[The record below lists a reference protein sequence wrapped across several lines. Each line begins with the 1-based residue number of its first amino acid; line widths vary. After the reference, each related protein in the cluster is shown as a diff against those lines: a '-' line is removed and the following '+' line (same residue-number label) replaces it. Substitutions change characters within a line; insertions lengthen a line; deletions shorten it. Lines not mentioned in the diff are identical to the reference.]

1 VTQTSMTCRE
11 VNEFLGAYLD
21 QELEAEE
28 RGEFERHLG
37 RCPVCVAYLENYRE
51 TIRLGRAALVDPP
64 EGGEVPEDLVRA
76 ILASRKR
83 V

>member
-1 VTQTSMTCRE
+1 MTCRE

-37 RCPVCVAYLENYRE
+37 RCPACVAYLENYRE
-51 TIRLGRAALVDPP
+51 TIRLGRAALVESDPP

>member
-1 VTQTSMTCRE
+1 MTCRE

-21 QELEAEE
+21 HELEAEE

-37 RCPVCVAYLENYRE
+37 RCPVCVAYLETYRE
-51 TIRLGRAALVDPP
+51 TIRLGRAALVESDPP
-64 EGGEVPEDLVRA
+64 EEADVPEDLVRA